1 MGMDCD
7 ISQQAYLR
15 IVDLMP
21 KPAGRR
27 STRSMVYSE
36 LRPGDDLPT
45 RAIVKNPWNTD
56 VPISWCASQAR
67 SQALTIPTVRI
78 IDLLLT
84 DQ

>member
-15 IVDLMP
+15 IVDPMP

-45 RAIVKNPWNTD
+45 RAIVKNP
-56 VPISWCASQAR
+56 
-67 SQALTIPTVRI
+67 
-78 IDLLLT
+78 
-84 DQ
+84 